1 MGRRRLGEVL
11 LARGVITSAQLEE
24 ALVYARRTRQRLG
37 GALVQKGHLS
47 EEELVRALSE
57 SLGLATVNLDE
68 AFIDWNAV
76 QTLRA
81 PVCEAYGIFPYG
93 FEVVQGRQQLL
104 VAMVDPLNLAAV
116 EEVEF
121 TSGFPVT
128 ARLAPLAAVHAAILR
143 HYHQVNLPP
152 EGLEEVEEDEV
163 IEGEEM
169 APPPAPP
176 RIAPVAA
183 LSADGQLHRAT
194 AAYPADFLDDGLSEE
209 VWRRRFWALVR
220 LLVQKGVVSQR
231 EVSDALRD
239 LD

>member
-1 MGRRRLGEVL
+1 MARRRLGEVL
-11 LARGVITSAQLEE
+11 LARGAITKAQLED
-24 ALVYARRTRQRLG
+24 ALAYARRTRQRLG

-47 EEELVRALSE
+47 EEALVRALSE
-57 SLGLATVNLDE
+57 SLGLAAVDLE
-68 AFIDWNAV
+68 RVFVDWNAV
-76 QTLRA
+76 QLLRSG
-81 PVCEAYGIFPYG
+81 VCEAYGLFPYAI
-93 FEVVQGRQQLL
+93 EALHGRRQLL
-104 VAMVDPLNLAAV
+104 VAMVDPLNLSAV

-121 TSGFPVT
+121 TTGLPVS

-143 HYHQVNLPP
+143 HYHQVNLPQETP
-152 EGLEEVEEDEV
+152 EEEDDV

-183 LSADGQLHRAT
+183 LSSRGQVPQSD
-194 AAYPADFLDDGLSEE
+194 YPADFLDNGLSDE

-220 LLVQKGVVSQR
+220 LLVKKGVVSND
-231 EVSDALRD
+231 EVNDALRE

>member
-11 LARGVITSAQLEE
+11 LARGAITKAQLED
-24 ALVYARRTRQRLG
+24 ALAYARRTRQRLG

-47 EEELVRALSE
+47 EEALVHALSE
-57 SLGLATVNLDE
+57 SLGLAAVDLE
-68 AFIDWNAV
+68 RVFVDWNAV
-76 QTLRA
+76 QLLRSG
-81 PVCEAYGIFPYG
+81 VCEAYGLFPYA
-93 FEVVQGRQQLL
+93 FETLHGRRQLL
-104 VAMVDPLNLAAV
+104 VAMVDPLNLSAV

-121 TSGFPVT
+121 TTGLPVS
-128 ARLAPLAAVHAAILR
+128 ARLAPLAAVHTAILR
-143 HYHQVNLPP
+143 HHHQVNIPREAP
-152 EGLEEVEEDEV
+152 EEEDDV

-183 LSADGQLHRAT
+183 FSNQGPVPPSD
-194 AAYPADFLDDGLSEE
+194 YPRDFLDDGLSDE

-220 LLVQKGVVSQR
+220 LLVKKHILSQD
-231 EVSDALRD
+231 EVNAALRD

>member
-1 MGRRRLGEVL
+1 MARRRLGEVL
-11 LARGVITSAQLEE
+11 LARGAITKAQLED
-24 ALVYARRTRQRLG
+24 ALAYARRTRQRLG

-47 EEELVRALSE
+47 EEALVQALSE
-57 SLGLATVNLDE
+57 SLGLAAVDLE
-68 AFIDWNAV
+68 RVFVDWNAV

-81 PVCEAYGIFPYG
+81 TVCEAYGLFPYAI
-93 FEVVQGRQQLL
+93 ETLQGRRQLL
-104 VAMVDPLNLAAV
+104 VAMVDPLNLSAV

-121 TSGFPVT
+121 TSGLPVS

-152 EGLEEVEEDEV
+152 EPSEEEDV

-176 RIAPVAA
+176 RIPPVAA
-183 LSADGQLHRAT
+183 LSSQGKVPLSE
-194 AAYPADFLDDGLSEE
+194 YPPDFLDDGLADEI
-209 VWRRRFWALVR
+209 WRRRFWALVR
-220 LLVQKGVVSQR
+220 LLVKKGVVTKD
-231 EVSDALRD
+231 EVNNALRE

>member
-11 LARGVITSAQLEE
+11 LARGAITKAQLED
-24 ALVYARRTRQRLG
+24 ALAYARRTRQRLG

-47 EEELVRALSE
+47 EEALVHALSE
-57 SLGLATVNLDE
+57 SLGLAAVDLE
-68 AFIDWNAV
+68 RVFVDWNAV
-76 QTLRA
+76 QLLRSG
-81 PVCEAYGIFPYG
+81 VCEAYGLFPYAI
-93 FEVVQGRQQLL
+93 ETLQGRRQLL
-104 VAMVDPLNLAAV
+104 VAMVDPLNLSAV

-121 TSGFPVT
+121 TTGLPVS

-152 EGLEEVEEDEV
+152 EPPEEEEDV

-183 LSADGQLHRAT
+183 LSNDGKVAQSD
-194 AAYPADFLDDGLSEE
+194 YPRDFLDDGLSDE
-209 VWRRRFWALVR
+209 VWRRRFWALIR
-220 LLVQKGVVSQR
+220 LLVKKGVFSQE
-231 EVSDALRD
+231 EVNTALRD
-239 LD
+239 LE